1 MARTTSMLPL
11 LFGFLINLTELP
23 VVSAHGYVTNATIGG
38 QTHYVAKNWD
48 TEMKT
53 GPGWDADN
61 EDTGY
66 VAWYN
71 SSDPSVICHK
81 GGKPYADYLT
91 AAAGSTIDL
100 QWNSY
105 VHLRCPQQHSLTSLI
120 GGLTFILVCQGRQD
134 LIFVPSLTLLTGP
147 IINSMA
153 SVSGDFAS
161 IDATQLNFFVFSQ
174 RGLLEVG
181 GGPDGYG
188 TWATD
193 ELYANR
199 FVSKVTFPASMFAVP
214 CLVCSTDTLH
224 PDIPPGKYVL
234 RHEIIALHA
243 ADKEDKV
250 AYPDNKGAQFYPMC
264 INFEI
269 TGGGSTDPCA
279 NGADCRPATE
289 FYKADDPGIFI
300 PKFYYPLP
308 LPSYSM
314 PGPAIW
320 SMYSL

>member
-1 MARTTSMLPL
+1 MVPRLLRCICPTSPLLPTLGHLFSSLGCFRGLPTSLARVTLQFRRQVSDHHASSSYTDGRERFFISCTLVFSHTLFFASNCAAMARTTSMLPL

-105 VHLRCPQQHSLTSLI
+105 VHRSCPSQHSLTPLI
-120 GGLTFILVCQGRQD
+120 GGLHFILVWPGSPRLYYRSISNPTHRPYHQFHGSCQRR
-134 LIFVPSLTLLTGP
+134 L
-147 IINSMA
+147 
-153 SVSGDFAS
+153 
-161 IDATQLNFFVFSQ
+161 
-174 RGLLEVG
+174 
-181 GGPDGYG
+181 
-188 TWATD
+188 
-193 ELYANR
+193 
-199 FVSKVTFPASMFAVP
+199 
-214 CLVCSTDTLH
+214 
-224 PDIPPGKYVL
+224 
-234 RHEIIALHA
+234 
-243 ADKEDKV
+243 
-250 AYPDNKGAQFYPMC
+250 C
-264 INFEI
+264 I
-269 TGGGSTDPCA
+269 S
-279 NGADCRPATE
+279 
-289 FYKADDPGIFI
+289 
-300 PKFYYPLP
+300 
-308 LPSYSM
+308 
-314 PGPAIW
+314 
-320 SMYSL
+320 